1 MRRLAVIIC
10 SLLITLA
17 AHAQDASVLLAYV
30 TAETGPAYQQVAYIE
45 TVTNSWLITGVDS
58 SDDLEVQTRIKPLAF
73 LGAYKSRVFGCYKSE
88 THNTFRMITASS
100 ADDWLMFANTKAAGG
115 GTSVSA
121 SVIPYGA
128 WTSVMLKRWQYACGS
143 TTNSITKKLQGTAYN
158 GPMEISSPLMKCRYA
173 YFRMLKS
180 GVLVFNGIP
189 VIAPNGQGA
198 MYDTVSKRLI
208 ENSGEGTITYGLIED

>member
-1 MRRLAVIIC
+1 MRCFAIVC

-58 SDDLEVQTRIKPLAF
+58 SDDLEVQTRIKPLEF
-73 LGAYKSRVFGCYKSE
+73 PGAYKGQVFGSYKSE
-88 THNTFRMITASS
+88 TNNTFRMLTGVSASI
-100 ADDWLMFANTKAAGG
+100 WLMFANTKTAGG

-121 SVIPYGA
+121 SKIPYGA
-128 WTSVMLKRWQYACGS
+128 WTSVMLKRWQYACNS
-143 TTNSITKKLQGTAYN
+143 ETNSITQKLQGTVYN
-158 GPMEISSPLMKCRYA
+158 GPMQISSAYMKCRYA